1 MLDKERIPS
10 GLLTETDELRRLIIE
25 NPELPLVIM
34 AGQYC
39 NNGDWYYMSCGCCR
53 AELGEVLDCMQEVN
67 DEKVY
72 SDRDDFRE
80 DLEYCYDDFEGSDQE
95 FEKLITTELAKYEPY
110 WKKCIFL
117 YVDN

>member
-1 MLDKERIPS
+1 MLDKERRPS
-10 GLLTETDELRRLIIE
+10 GLLTKTDELRRLIIE
-25 NPELPLVIM
+25 NPELPLVVM
-34 AGQYC
+34 AGMDC
-39 NNGDWYYMSCGCCR
+39 NNGDWAFMSCSDCH
-53 AELGEVLDCMQEVN
+53 AELGEILDCDQEVN

-95 FEKLITTELAKYEPY
+95 FEQMIAHELEQYEPY